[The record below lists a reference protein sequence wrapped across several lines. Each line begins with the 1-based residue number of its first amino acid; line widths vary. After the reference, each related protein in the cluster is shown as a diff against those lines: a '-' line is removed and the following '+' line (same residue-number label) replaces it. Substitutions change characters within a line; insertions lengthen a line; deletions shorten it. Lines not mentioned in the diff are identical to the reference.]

1 MTVYLGDKAVGVNT
15 IVEKE
20 VAKTKFGASVDT
32 WIGDVDE
39 NGVLQKT
46 TWTGALN
53 FAGVKEIR
61 TQGLYYAFYGC
72 TGITSVDL
80 SSLQSVVSSGLAYA
94 FHSCTGIT
102 SVDLSSLQSVGL
114 SGLNYAFYG
123 CTGIT
128 SVDLSSLQ
136 SVENT
141 GLQKTFQGCSSV
153 MSVDLSNL
161 SEVSGAYA
169 CQSTFYGCEGITRV
183 DFPALTVVSSASA
196 LGSSSTNGMFAYCNN
211 LAEIHFRADAQATIE
226 ALSGYSSKFGAKN
239 ATIYFD
245 L

>member
-61 TQGLYYAFYGC
+61 TQGLY
-72 TGITSVDL
+72 
-80 SSLQSVVSSGLAYA
+80 
-94 FHSCTGIT
+94 
-102 SVDLSSLQSVGL
+102 
-114 SGLNYAFYG
+114 YAFYG